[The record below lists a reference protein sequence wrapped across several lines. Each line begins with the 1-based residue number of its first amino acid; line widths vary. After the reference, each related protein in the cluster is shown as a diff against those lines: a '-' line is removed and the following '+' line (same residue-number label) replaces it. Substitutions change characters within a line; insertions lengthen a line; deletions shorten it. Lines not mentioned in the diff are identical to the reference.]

1 MSNQKIDLV
10 VKLQEIQELAK
21 SLDEKRAAAVDSLC
35 ATILTV
41 FADYEKKS
49 DWTLLYT
56 QSSTGYF
63 F

>member
-10 VKLQEIQELAK
+10 VKLQEIQALAK
-21 SLDEKRAAAVDSLC
+21 GLDEKRAAVDSLC

-49 DWTLLYT
+49 D
-56 QSSTGYF
+56 
-63 F
+63 